1 MRASPT
7 ARLLTVVIA
16 LSAAGS
22 GPASAKSPAASDAPE
37 ALARAV
43 VAIQRAD
50 YLGDRAEL
58 SRQAEM
64 IATTPAGELAKY
76 WAYWKGFAHWRR
88 AINGFNESPLPPD
101 LGADLAA
108 GAAAFRAVLAT
119 DPSFDDALSG
129 LSGCL
134 GGLLYL
140 AGKDGPDRPA
150 LLEETIRVYDQM
162 RKTMDDNPRSLW
174 IAGGVEM
181 SAPPPWGGDLAKAKA
196 TYLRGLAAA
205 RRESLASTADEP
217 WVPSWGA
224 PELLMS
230 LAFMHSSGANTNR
243 EVARAYAEG
252 ALSMVPDWSYVGK
265 ILLPKIEALPAAAAG
280 EAGVQPTKP

>member
-1 MRASPT
+1 MRATPT
-7 ARLLTVVIA
+7 ARLLTVVIV

-22 GPASAKSPAASDAPE
+22 GPASASPATSGDRE
-37 ALARAV
+37 ALARAA

-50 YLGDRAEL
+50 YGGDRAEL
-58 SRQAEM
+58 SRQAE
-64 IATTPAGELAKY
+64 AVPTAPEGELAKY
-76 WAYWKGFAHWRR
+76 WTYWKGFAHWRR

-101 LGADLAA
+101 LGTDLAA
-108 GAAAFRAVLAT
+108 GAAAFRATLAI
-119 DPSFDDALSG
+119 DPSFDDALNG

-140 AGKDGPDRPA
+140 AGRDGPDRPA
-150 LLEETIRVYDQM
+150 LLDETIRVYDQM

-181 SAPPPWGGDLAKAKA
+181 SAPPPWGGDMAKAKA

-205 RRESLASTADEP
+205 RRESLAATAREP
-217 WVPSWGA
+217 WVPTWGA

-230 LAFMHSSGANTNR
+230 LAFMHTSGANTNR
-243 EVARAYAEG
+243 ETARAYAEG

-265 ILLPKIEALPAAAAG
+265 ILLPRIEALPVATAG
-280 EAGVQPTKP
+280 EGAVQPAKP